1 MTDPAR
7 TLVLG
12 DPVVTLGDPALIPD
26 GAVIV
31 SGSRIVDVGPRSA
44 LEKRG
49 PFARTVG
56 GPGHLVMPGFINA
69 HYHSECW
76 TGPGLIGTIF
86 ELSNLYLGTGPSAVD
101 EEILELLATYGL
113 IQAVRGGQ
121 TATVDAYYGK
131 PGMELFASEP
141 VLRAYEAIG
150 MRTAFALSLR
160 DQNIYAHEAD
170 SAFLS
175 RVSPELATEVR
186 ASPLGYAW
194 PVEDVL
200 AAYDTL
206 VQRWDGHDDRIRVIL
221 APDWTP
227 ACSDELYRL
236 CRAKADEYGTGITTH
251 VLETRSELM
260 WNVEVYG
267 KVAMRRLADLG
278 VLGPDTTVSHFVW
291 ATDEDIAILVDSGT
305 NVASNPGSN
314 LRLSSGIC
322 RVRDILASRGRI
334 CFGTDGISVTDR
346 EDYFA
351 ELRQAAYLQRQPDV
365 WDQHRLDSLEVLRAA
380 GDNGARALRAEDRV
394 GRLAPGLHADLLCVR
409 TGRLLFPPGRYAGT
423 PILDV
428 VLDRA
433 DATDIDIV
441 MIHGRTVVEGGR
453 VLTVDEHRVEDRIR
467 ELADTLYRA
476 TPESDRWLALA
487 NELVPYAQTIYDRW
501 YSAPVT
507 HPAAVYNTRT
517 APTVP

>member
-1 MTDPAR
+1 MTKPPR

-12 DPVVTLGDPALIPD
+12 DPVVTLGDPAVIPD
-26 GAVIV
+26 GALIV
-31 SGSRIVDVGPRSA
+31 EGSRVVEVGTRVE
-44 LEKRG
+44 LEGRG
-49 PFARTVG
+49 PFDRTVG
-56 GPGHLVMPGFINA
+56 GPGHLVMPGFVNA

-86 ELSNLYLGTGPSAVD
+86 ELANLYLGAGPSSVD
-101 EEILELLATYGL
+101 EEVLELLVTYGL
-113 IQAVRGGQ
+113 IQAVKGGQ

-131 PGMELFASEP
+131 PGMDLFAAEP
-141 VLRAYEAIG
+141 VLRAYDAVG
-150 MRTAFALSLR
+150 MRTALALSLR

-170 SAFLS
+170 PAFLS
-175 RVSPELATEVR
+175 RVSAAIAAEVR

-194 PVEDVL
+194 PVADVL

-206 VQRWDGHDDRIRVIL
+206 VRRWDGHDDRIRVIL

-227 ACSDELYRL
+227 ACSDELFRL

-267 KVAMRRLADLG
+267 KPAMRRLADLG
-278 VLGPDTTVSHFVW
+278 VLGPDVTVSHFVW
-291 ATDEDIAILVDSGT
+291 ATDEDIAILIDTGT
-305 NVASNPGSN
+305 NVSSNAGSN

-322 RVRDILASRGRI
+322 RVRDILAGGGRI
-334 CFGTDGISVTDR
+334 CFGTDGISVSDR
-346 EDYFA
+346 EDFFA
-351 ELRQAAYLQRQPDV
+351 ELRLAAYLQRQPDV
-365 WDQHRLDSLEVLRAA
+365 WAEHRLDSLEILKAA
-380 GDNGARALRAEDRV
+380 GANGARALRAEDRV
-394 GRLAPGLHADLLCVR
+394 GRLAPGMDADLLCVR

-433 DATDIDIV
+433 DAGDIDVV
-441 MIHGRTVVEGGR
+441 MVRGRTIVEGGR

-467 ELADTLYRA
+467 ELAETMYQPTD
-476 TPESDRWLALA
+476 ESARWLALA
-487 NELVPYAQTIYDRW
+487 NELVPHAQSIYERW

-507 HPAAVYNTRT
+507 EPAAVYNARS